1 MTIEH
6 VEGWELRRYCKA
18 DEVERQGDIVLFLV
32 DLLNDEYET
41 KHCSEQDSDHENIEL
56 PQNVASFTLH
66 WT

>member
-6 VEGWELRRYCKA
+6 VEGRELRRKSKA

-32 DLLNDEYET
+32 DLLNDEDEA
-41 KHCSEQDSDHENIEL
+41 KHCSEQDSDHEYVEL